1 METKFKVGDKIIS
14 TWCKCILE
22 ITDKKRELYHTKIIK
37 EGNMID
43 CKYSLGGEDRF
54 TEMELLAQ
62 HEILTDMGKAIYED

>member
-1 METKFKVGDKIIS
+1 
-14 TWCKCILE
+14 
-22 ITDKKRELYHTKIIK
+22 
-37 EGNMID
+37 MID